1 ASSTSGQ
8 TARGLVQRSRRHAR
22 NPLPLT
28 ATEPAPSH
36 SRDIPPSASSS
47 SSSCTASGMES
58 SAAIR
63 RHRVDT
69 RPAAVSAATAT
80 SSLASGLALLY
91 TMVVPCPAPR
101 TRWAQEVA
109 MRRFWLGVLATLVT
123 GAVGVLAFLG
133 LGLMPVSAD
142 AKPGAFE
149 SWLAGFAR
157 DAAIERAAPER

>member
-1 ASSTSGQ
+1 SAGVCTSCDLICA
-8 TARGLVQRSRRHAR
+8 TVLRIPVLIAASRRPVRHAS
-22 NPLPLT
+22 
-28 ATEPAPSH
+28 APQL
-36 SRDIPPSASSS
+36 AAQF
-47 SSSCTASGMES
+47 ASGVQ
-58 SAAIR
+58 AAGPANRGRGRMRWR
-63 RHRVDT
+63 RASRCST
-69 RPAAVSAATAT
+69 RWSFP
-80 SSLASGLALLY
+80 ALL
-91 TMVVPCPAPR
+91 PR

-157 DAAIERAAPER
+157 DAAIERAAPERESPVAATPENLAAAA

>member
-1 ASSTSGQ
+1 MAN
-8 TARGLVQRSRRHAR
+8 AR
-22 NPLPLT
+22 
-28 ATEPAPSH
+28 
-36 SRDIPPSASSS
+36 
-47 SSSCTASGMES
+47 ASGT
-58 SAAIR
+58 R
-63 RHRVDT
+63 RYPPGCRLCT
-69 RPAAVSAATAT
+69 PATW
-80 SSLASGLALLY
+80 SLASGIALLY
-91 TMVVPCPAPR
+91 TMLVPGPAPR

-157 DAAIERAAPER
+157 DAAIERAAPERQSPSRQHQRTSPRPRCSIA